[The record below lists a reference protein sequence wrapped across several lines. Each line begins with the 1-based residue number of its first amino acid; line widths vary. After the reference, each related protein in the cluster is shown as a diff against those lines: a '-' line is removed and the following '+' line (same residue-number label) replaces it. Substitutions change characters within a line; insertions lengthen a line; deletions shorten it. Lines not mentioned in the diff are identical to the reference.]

1 MMFFFFSFDT
11 CGCLVKR
18 NGMGWVRVCALR
30 GAIDGTIG
38 WCFGLDWIGWLE
50 GGREEEVW

>member
-1 MMFFFFSFDT
+1 
-11 CGCLVKR
+11 
-18 NGMGWVRVCALR
+18 MGWVRVCALR